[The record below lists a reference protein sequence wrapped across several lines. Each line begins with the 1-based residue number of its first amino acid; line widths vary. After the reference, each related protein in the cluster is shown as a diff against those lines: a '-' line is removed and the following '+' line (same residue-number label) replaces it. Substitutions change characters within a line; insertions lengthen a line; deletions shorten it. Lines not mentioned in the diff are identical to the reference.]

1 MSGSIFD
8 NDDDFVL
15 ADGSDTGNTKST
27 AAPRPETSA
36 LPAQNEVQSRR
47 NLRAPGAR
55 PSLPPAPDMNRRLP
69 TSRSVAPTTPA
80 PTYQTPEPRQP
91 EQEYRTPTPSPQQYA
106 PPAPHPQPE
115 QYLPPIPQQARQE
128 MEPRAV
134 EPQPRYAEP
143 SKAVAPVNFPVRENI
158 RDIDPAPRS
167 QSSYQELEQR
177 STSAY
182 TEPERGRSS
191 LYDEEEELAPKKG
204 SRASKRNANT
214 PRGKKVSREKKP
226 SNFTGNRKWILIVR
240 IIAATVAVVL
250 LAAGAKAIF
259 FPPTFPGQATV
270 LGAVKKNLG
279 ITAFPTAAGEGFVS
293 SFSREYLTITPKESS
308 KKTEALKQYTI
319 DVLAT
324 SIVSSSDDTLAQAV
338 TQGPIISGVESVDD
352 NNAIYTVA
360 AQLNGNRWVYFNV
373 PVYFDKTANGFL
385 VSGTPAFIAPPV
397 KAADPK
403 KPNEY
408 ENDTKLANDVTSNI
422 QGFFQAWA
430 TSNKEGLGRYM
441 TNDAPETAKIGLSN
455 TFTFVS
461 VSDIRVESKGS
472 EDPKPNNRKAQAT
485 VVWADPA
492 NPKITYRQ
500 TYNLELFKQPDE
512 RWYIANIEG
521 GAAKTSG

>member
-15 ADGSDTGNTKST
+15 ADGSDTGSAKST
-27 AAPRPETSA
+27 NAARPELPVRPTEEAQTRRGLRSPGSRPVLPAVPNEVRPRP
-36 LPAQNEVQSRR
+36 
-47 NLRAPGAR
+47 
-55 PSLPPAPDMNRRLP
+55 LPPAPDTQLR
-69 TSRSVAPTTPA
+69 APTTHTPSYSAPAPTPTPA
-80 PTYQTPEPRQP
+80 PTYQEPAPRPEPA
-91 EQEYRTPTPSPQQYA
+91 YREPVQQQQYT
-106 PPAPHPQPE
+106 PPVQPVH
-115 QYLPPIPQQARQE
+115 QE
-128 MEPRAV
+128 IERRPA
-134 EPQPRYAEP
+134 EPQYAEP
-143 SKAVAPVNFPVRENI
+143 SRAIAPVNFPVREEI

-167 QSSYQELEQR
+167 QNPYQELEQR
-177 STSAY
+177 SQAAY
-182 TEPERGRSS
+182 VEPERNRSS
-191 LYDEEEELAPKKG
+191 LYEEEPTPQKG
-204 SRASKRNANT
+204 SRAAKRNT
-214 PRGKKVSREKKP
+214 GKAKNQKQPREKKP
-226 SNFTGNRKWILIVR
+226 SNFSGNRKWILVVR
-240 IIAATVAVVL
+240 IVAATVAAIL
-250 LAAGAKAIF
+250 LASGAKAIF
-259 FPPTFPGQATV
+259 FPPTFPGQAVV

-279 ITAFPTAAGEGFVS
+279 ITGFPTAAGEGFVS

-324 SIVSSSDDTLAQAV
+324 SIVSSSDDTLAQTV
-338 TQGPIISGVESVDD
+338 TQGPIISGVESIDD

-360 AQLNGNRWVYFNV
+360 AQLNGTRWVYFNV

-403 KPNEY
+403 KPNDY

-422 QGFFQAWA
+422 EGFFKAWA

-455 TFTFVS
+455 TFQFVS
-461 VSDIRVESKGS
+461 VGDIRVESKGS
-472 EDPKPNNRKAQAT
+472 EDANPNNRKAQAT

>member
-15 ADGSDTGNTKST
+15 ADGSDIGSAKSP
-27 AAPRPETSA
+27 AAPRPET
-36 LPAQNEVQSRR
+36 PVRPVQNEVQSRR
-47 NLRAPGAR
+47 NLRSPGTR

-69 TSRSVAPTTPA
+69 TSRPVAPTH
-80 PTYQTPEPRQP
+80 QTPEPRQAEP
-91 EQEYRTPTPSPQQYA
+91 EYRAPAPAPQQYT
-106 PPAPHPQPE
+106 PPVPQPQPE
-115 QYLPPIPQQARQE
+115 QYFPPVQQPARQE
-128 MEPRAV
+128 LEPRLV
-134 EPQPRYAEP
+134 EQPRYVEP
-143 SKAVAPVNFPVRENI
+143 SNAVAPVNFPVRENI
-158 RDIDPAPRS
+158 RDIDPAPRN
-167 QSSYQELEQR
+167 QSPYQELEQR
-177 STSAY
+177 STPTYA
-182 TEPERGRSS
+182 EPERNRSS
-191 LYDEEEELAPKKG
+191 LYDEEELAPKKG
-204 SRASKRNANT
+204 SRASKRTANNSK
-214 PRGKKVSREKKP
+214 GKKAPREKKP
-226 SNFTGNRKWILIVR
+226 SNFAGNRKWILVVR
-240 IIAATVAVVL
+240 IIAATLALIL
-250 LAAGAKAIF
+250 LAAGAKSIF

-324 SIVSSSDDTLAQAV
+324 SIVSSSDDTLAQNV

-360 AQLNGNRWVYFNV
+360 AQLNGTRWVYFNV

-403 KPNEY
+403 KPNDY

-485 VVWADPA
+485 VVWADPT

>member
-15 ADGSDTGNTKST
+15 ADGSDTGSAKSPS
-27 AAPRPETSA
+27 AARPEPIAPRPTEEPQT
-36 LPAQNEVQSRR
+36 RR
-47 NLRAPGAR
+47 GLRAPTSSR
-55 PSLPPAPDMNRRLP
+55 PTLPSLPAETRSRPTLPPVPNTSSRPASTNPAPAYTP
-69 TSRSVAPTTPA
+69 PAAPVFQEPVRQQPE
-80 PTYQTPEPRQP
+80 PTYRTPEP
-91 EQEYRTPTPSPQQYA
+91 EQRYTPPVQQT
-106 PPAPHPQPE
+106 H
-115 QYLPPIPQQARQE
+115 QE
-128 MEPRAV
+128 VERFPV
-134 EPQPRYAEP
+134 EPQRSEP
-143 SKAVAPVNFPVRENI
+143 SRAVAPINFPVREEI

-167 QSSYQELEQR
+167 QNPYQELEQR
-177 STSAY
+177 SPAPY
-182 TEPERGRSS
+182 NEPERNRSS
-191 LYDEEEELAPKKG
+191 LYEEEPVPARG
-204 SRASKRNANT
+204 SRSGKRNTGKTKPAKQ
-214 PRGKKVSREKKP
+214 PRAKKP
-226 SNFTGNRKWILIVR
+226 SNFSGNRKWILIIR
-240 IIAATVAVVL
+240 IIAATVAAIL
-250 LAAGAKAIF
+250 LISGAKAIF
-259 FPPTFPGQATV
+259 FPPTFPGQAVV

-279 ITAFPTAAGEGFVS
+279 ITGFPTAAGEGFVS

-324 SIVSSSDDTLAQAV
+324 SIVSSTDDNLAQTV

-360 AQLNGNRWVYFNV
+360 AQLNGTRWVYFNV
-373 PVYFDKTANGFL
+373 PVYYDKNANGFL

-403 KPNEY
+403 KPNDY

-441 TNDAPETAKIGLSN
+441 TTDAPETAKIGLNN

-472 EDPKPNNRKAQAT
+472 TDPKPNSRKAQAT
-485 VVWADPA
+485 VIWADPA

-500 TYNLELFKQPDE
+500 TYNLELYKQPDE